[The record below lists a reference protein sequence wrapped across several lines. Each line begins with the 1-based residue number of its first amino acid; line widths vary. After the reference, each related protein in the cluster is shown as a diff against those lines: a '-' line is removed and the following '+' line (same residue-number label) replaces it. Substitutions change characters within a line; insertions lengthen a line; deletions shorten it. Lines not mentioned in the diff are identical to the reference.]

1 VGSGDGERRER
12 HSSEVREAADGR
24 EREVEEKRRP
34 ATMRKQKQKCTI
46 YFSEKK
52 KWITVFRRGLS
63 FFLFFLPCFEI
74 MIETI

>member
-52 KWITVFRRGLS
+52 K
-63 FFLFFLPCFEI
+63 
-74 MIETI
+74 